1 MDEYRFNSGS
11 DLQIGRALEEINSWY
26 YRGMGDFDI
35 KRCQMWFNDN
45 TACRQIYIVRIMYDL
60 IKCDVYRFVVKAD
73 GSGMIDYIEFD
84 PEFNEKAKRIAEF
97 VQFSKRFY
105 GGIKISSIEELMEH
119 RHGGGEPVK
128 TIRLYVLNP

>member
-1 MDEYRFNSGS
+1 MVEYRFNSGS

-35 KRCQMWFNDN
+35 KRCQMWLNDN

-84 PEFNEKAKRIAEF
+84 PEFNEKAKRIADY
-97 VQFSKRFY
+97 VQLSKRFY
-105 GGIKISSIEELMEH
+105 GGIKISTIEELMEH

>member
-1 MDEYRFNSGS
+1 MDDYRFNSGS

-26 YRGMGDFDI
+26 YRGKGDFDI

-45 TACRQIYIVRIMYDL
+45 TACRQVYIVRIMYDM

-73 GSGMIDYIEFD
+73 DSGKIDYIEFD
-84 PEFNEKAKRIAEF
+84 PEFNEKANKIADF
-97 VQFSKRFY
+97 VQLSKRFY

-119 RHGGGEPVK
+119 RAGGGEPVK
-128 TIRLYVLNP
+128 TIRLHVLNS

>member
-97 VQFSKRFY
+97 VRINGTSSWWRRTGKDNPFIRSQSLVLQL
-105 GGIKISSIEELMEH
+105 IS
-119 RHGGGEPVK
+119 
-128 TIRLYVLNP
+128 IRD